1 MTRRRRHTGGLPL
14 VVPPLPLPRCPARA
28 LGRELC
34 LARPHGGSS
43 GGGAGCCRLV
53 VGHGV
58 VDVGVVIVVT
68 EDR

>member
-1 MTRRRRHTGGLPL
+1 MTTRRRHTGGLPL
-14 VVPPLPLPRCPARA
+14 VVPRAAAAALAPGA

-34 LARPHGGSS
+34 LARLTAARGRR
-43 GGGAGCCRLV
+43 CVVLV